1 MRDSVSDDENSP
13 GLTQLAH
20 DRHGFAP
27 VVRAIGRGPGR
38 GRSLTEGEADQA
50 MTSILK
56 GEATPEQIGAFL
68 MLLRYR
74 GETADELAGFVRAVR
89 RESNLPW
96 PVQVDFDWPSYADGP
111 SRGAP
116 WFALSAKLVA
126 RAGVSVLLH
135 GSLDGPGRAAIRPT
149 LEGIGIPVAAKPE
162 EVGAL
167 TWVET
172 KVLSPGLAHLLSLR
186 GFLGLRSPANTIA
199 RLLDPAGAKTGMDG
213 VFHPPYIALHRDAA
227 ERLGRRGV
235 GVLKGGGGEAER
247 APAKACR
254 LVTASGETDWPAL
267 IPTAGAKPA
276 TQDAVGLWHG
286 TVSDPVAEAIVIGT
300 AALAL
305 FLAGKANAPAEAEA
319 LSKDLWA
326 TRLK

>member
-1 MRDSVSDDENSP
+1 MSDDENAP
-13 GLTQLAH
+13 GLTQLPH
-20 DRHGFAP
+20 DRHSFAP

-38 GRSLTEGEADQA
+38 GRSLTESEADQA
-50 MTSILK
+50 MTAILRE
-56 GEATPEQIGAFL
+56 EATPEQVGAFL

-89 RESNLPW
+89 RESALPW
-96 PVQVDFDWPSYADGP
+96 PVTVDFDWPSYADGP

-116 WFALSAKLVA
+116 WFALSAKLVS
-126 RAGVSVLLH
+126 RAGISVLLH
-135 GSLDGPGRAAIRPT
+135 GSLEGPGRTAIRPT
-149 LEGIGIPVAAKPE
+149 LDGIGIPVAASAA
-162 EVGAL
+162 EVGSL

-172 KVLSPGLAHLLSLR
+172 KVLSPGLARLLSLR

-199 RLLDPAGAKTGMDG
+199 RLLDPAGATAGMDG

-227 ERLGRRGV
+227 EKLGRTGV

-254 LVTASGETDWPAL
+254 LVTAQGETDWPA
-267 IPTAGAKPA
+267 IISTAGAKPA

-286 TVSDPVAEAIVIGT
+286 SVSDPVAEAIVIGT

-305 FLAGKANAPAEAEA
+305 FLAGKADAPAEAEA
-319 LSKDLWA
+319 LARELWA
-326 TRLK
+326 SRR